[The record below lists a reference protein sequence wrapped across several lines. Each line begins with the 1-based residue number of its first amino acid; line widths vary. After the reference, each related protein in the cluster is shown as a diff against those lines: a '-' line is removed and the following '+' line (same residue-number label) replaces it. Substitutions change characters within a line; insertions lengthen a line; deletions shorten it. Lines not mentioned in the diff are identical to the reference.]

1 MWVLEEGQGARE
13 DASFLPTCFPAAL
26 MFIFQHPTPPMS
38 RSTLSQ
44 TAAPSHPL
52 QMDMQLD
59 MQMDVCRRQTKAHR
73 LERMSGFFF
82 FIIVDLTYLLSAVT
96 KSRFVFEIQS
106 GHWAKQCLCDLNMLA
121 RALRSMSLD
130 PEHNLKI
137 YLSV

>member
-1 MWVLEEGQGARE
+1 M
-13 DASFLPTCFPAAL
+13 DL
-26 MFIFQHPTPPMS
+26 M
-38 RSTLSQ
+38 
-44 TAAPSHPL
+44 
-52 QMDMQLD
+52 
-59 MQMDVCRRQTKAHR
+59 
-73 LERMSGFFF
+73 
-82 FIIVDLTYLLSAVT
+82 YLLSAVT